1 MNIDF
6 NHYNPNA
13 LYTNARDMMLDYW
26 KQLTEEFGYK
36 QVPFMLTE
44 FTEELVIR
52 HNILKMLGVEEVNR
66 TEWFIGD
73 IIKVYQDPYVI
84 MHTEFFGVCKNK
96 EPIQVCTMSNSRLV
110 ELIWYHLP
118 NYDELMDFLKLS
130 LRHEMGHLLV
140 NRNIAYENDD
150 IFAAAKKITDIV
162 KEQNNMWA
170 QFVSTNGSKHDDNFF
185 RVYHELPMEKM
196 ANDMVGLT
204 WKDHVDANNAI
215 MKGIESNE

>member
-1 MNIDF
+1 
-6 NHYNPNA
+6 
-13 LYTNARDMMLDYW
+13 
-26 KQLTEEFGYK
+26 
-36 QVPFMLTE
+36 
-44 FTEELVIR
+44 
-52 HNILKMLGVEEVNR
+52 
-66 TEWFIGD
+66 
-73 IIKVYQDPYVI
+73 
-84 MHTEFFGVCKNK
+84 
-96 EPIQVCTMSNSRLV
+96 
-110 ELIWYHLP
+110 
-118 NYDELMDFLKLS
+118 
-130 LRHEMGHLLV
+130 MGHLLV

-170 QFVSTNGSKHDDNFF
+170 QFISTNGSKHDDNFF